1 MCRRVH
7 VNGASVWHAGAVKL
21 SATHLS
27 RYKDIALLLWKYGRT
42 DVVRDMGLE
51 DGFEVPKEPTAEPE
65 NGKPEQFVKD
75 LEAMGPTYVK
85 LGQVLSGRPDLLPPE
100 YLTALA
106 RLHDNVE
113 PFSFAEVEQIVEA
126 ELGVRISKG
135 FSEFDP
141 KPIAA
146 ASLGQVH
153 RAALRD
159 GRRVVVKVQRP
170 NIRAQIA
177 EDFEVLTQIAALL
190 DTHTDIGRR
199 YRFGRILEEFR
210 ITIQRELNY
219 EMEARNL
226 VALSRNLQQFT
237 LIEVPLPIP
246 SYCTKSVLTMERVD
260 GVKITALSPVA
271 RLEIDGESLAEEL
284 FKAYLQ
290 QVLVDGLFH
299 ADPHPGNVFLTDEH
313 RVALLDLGMVGHVS
327 PSMQLQ
333 LLKILLAMSEA
344 NGDEVANV
352 VMAISETNE
361 DFDQVEFRRRITHQL
376 AAQQGQQLQNI
387 NVGVSV
393 LEVSTTAA
401 ELGLYVPSEL
411 TLLGKTLLQLDQ
423 IGKLLDPAFD
433 PPASIQRNV
442 AELMSQR
449 VRKEA
454 TQGSAFRS
462 LIEMKE
468 FVGGLPVRLNAIMD
482 AVVNK
487 EIEVK
492 VRTTD
497 ASLVMEAFEKIANR
511 ITTGLVLAALI
522 IGASVLMQVRTTFTL
537 WGYPGLAMVCF
548 LAAAAGGFWLVI
560 SIFVQDQKNRQRKK

>member
-1 MCRRVH
+1 M
-7 VNGASVWHAGAVKL
+7 
-21 SATHLS
+21 SATHLK
-27 RYKDIALLLWKYGRT
+27 RYKDIALLFWKYART
-42 DVVRDMGLE
+42 DVVRHIGVDDELPATGA
-51 DGFEVPKEPTAEPE
+51 DTPE
-65 NGKPEQFVKD
+65 QRAAHPEQFARD
-75 LEAMGPTYVK
+75 LEAMGPTFVK

-100 YLTALA
+100 YLAALA

-113 PFSFAEVEQIVEA
+113 PFPYAEVEEIVA
-126 ELGVRISKG
+126 NELGARLSKA
-135 FSEFDP
+135 FSSFDP
-141 KPIAA
+141 EPMAA

-159 GRRVVVKVQRP
+159 GRQVVVKVQRP
-170 NIRAQIA
+170 NIRVQIA
-177 EDFEVLTQIAALL
+177 EDFEVLTQIADLL
-190 DTHTDIGRR
+190 DAHTEIGRR
-199 YRFGRILEEFR
+199 YRFRRILDEFR
-210 ITIQRELNY
+210 TTIQRELNY
-219 EMEARNL
+219 ELEARNL
-226 VALSRNLQQFT
+226 VAISRNLRQFT
-237 LIEVPLPIP
+237 LIEIPQPIP
-246 SYCTKSVLTMERVD
+246 DYCTKSVLTMEYVK
-260 GVKITALSPVA
+260 GVKITSLSPVA
-271 RLEIDGESLAEEL
+271 RLDFDGESLAEEL

-299 ADPHPGNVFLTDEH
+299 ADPHPGNVFLTDEQ
-313 RVALLDLGMVGHVS
+313 RVALLDLGMVGHVA
-327 PSMQLQ
+327 PSMQVQ
-333 LLKILLAMSEA
+333 LLKLLLAMSEA
-344 NGDEVANV
+344 NGHEAADV
-352 VMAISETNE
+352 VIAISETRD
-361 DFDQVEFRRRITHQL
+361 DFDPAEFRRRITQQL
-376 AAQQGQQLQNI
+376 AAQQGMRLQNI

-433 PPASIQRNV
+433 PPASIERNV

-449 VRKEA
+449 VRKDA

-482 AVVNK
+482 AVVNR
-487 EIEVK
+487 ELEVK

-560 SIFVQDQKNRQRKK
+560 SIFVQDQKTRRKKS

>member
-1 MCRRVH
+1 
-7 VNGASVWHAGAVKL
+7 VKL

-42 DVVRDMGLE
+42 DVVRDMGLD
-51 DGFEVPKEPTAEPE
+51 DGFEVPKEPSTEVQGDAL
-65 NGKPEQFVKD
+65 PEQLATD
-75 LEAMGPTYVK
+75 LEAMGPTFVK

-100 YLTALA
+100 YLKALE
-106 RLHDNVE
+106 RLHDKVE
-113 PFSFAEVEQIVEA
+113 PFSYAEVEQIVTT
-126 ELGVRISKG
+126 ELGVRISKA
-135 FSEFDP
+135 FSEFDAEP
-141 KPIAA
+141 LAA

-177 EDFEVLTQIAALL
+177 DDFQVLAQIASLL
-190 DTHTDIGRR
+190 DTHTEVGRR

-210 ITIQRELNY
+210 VTIQRELKY
-219 EMEARNL
+219 ELEAKNL
-226 VALSRNLQQFT
+226 VAVGRNLREFT
-237 LIEVPLPIP
+237 LIEVPQPIAN
-246 SYCTKSVLTMERVD
+246 YCTKSILTMEHVD
-260 GVKITALSPVA
+260 GVKVTALSPIA
-271 RLEIDGESLAEEL
+271 RLDIDGESLAEEL

-299 ADPHPGNVFLTDEH
+299 ADPHPGNVFLTADH
-313 RVALLDLGMVGHVS
+313 RIALLDLGMVGHVS
-327 PSMQLQ
+327 PSMQVS
-333 LLKILLAMSEA
+333 LLKLLLAMSEA
-344 NGDEVANV
+344 NGEDAANV
-352 VMAISETNE
+352 VIGISETRE
-361 DFDQVEFRRRITHQL
+361 DFDPVEFRRRITQQL
-376 AAQQGQQLQNI
+376 AAQQGQRLQNI

-468 FVGGLPVRLNAIMD
+468 FVSGLPVRLNGIMD

-487 EIEVK
+487 ELEVK

-522 IGASVLMQVRTTFTL
+522 IGASVLMQVRTTFTI
-537 WGYPGLAMVCF
+537 WGYPGLAMLCF
-548 LAAAAGGFWLVI
+548 LAAATGGFWLVI
-560 SIFVQDQKNRQRKK
+560 SIFINDQNKRKK

>member
-1 MCRRVH
+1 MQ
-7 VNGASVWHAGAVKL
+7 AVWAIVWQSWIVKL

-51 DGFEVPKEPTAEPE
+51 DGFEVPKEPAAED
-65 NGKPEQFVKD
+65 GDSLPEQLAKD
-75 LEAMGPTYVK
+75 LEAMGPTFVK
-85 LGQVLSGRPDLLPPE
+85 LGQVLSGRPDLLPPD
-100 YLTALA
+100 YLKALE
-106 RLHDNVE
+106 RLHDKVE
-113 PFSFAEVEQIVEA
+113 PFSYAEVEQIVTT
-126 ELGVRISKG
+126 ELNVRISKA

-141 KPIAA
+141 EPIAA

-177 EDFEVLTQIAALL
+177 EDFEVLKQIAGLL
-190 DTHTDIGRR
+190 DAHTDVGRR

-210 ITIQRELNY
+210 VTIQRELNY
-219 EMEARNL
+219 ELEARNL
-226 VALSRNLQQFT
+226 VAIGRNLREFT
-237 LIEVPLPIP
+237 LIEIPQPIAD
-246 SYCTKSVLTMERVD
+246 YCTKSVLTMEHVD

-271 RLEIDGESLAEEL
+271 RLDIDGESLAEEL

-299 ADPHPGNVFLTDEH
+299 ADPHPGNVFLTEDH

-327 PSMQLQ
+327 PSMQEQ
-333 LLKILLAMSEA
+333 LLKLLLAMSEA
-344 NGDEVANV
+344 NGEDCANV
-352 VMAISETNE
+352 VIAISETTE
-361 DFDQVEFRRRITHQL
+361 DFDQVEFRRRITQQL

-393 LEVSTTAA
+393 LDVSTTAA
-401 ELGLYVPSEL
+401 ELGLWVPSEL

-442 AELMSQR
+442 ADLMSQR
-449 VRKEA
+449 MRKQA
-454 TQGSAFRS
+454 TQGGAFRS

-468 FVGGLPVRLNAIMD
+468 FVSGLPVRLNGIMD

-487 EIEVK
+487 ELEVK

-511 ITTGLVLAALI
+511 ITMGLVLAALI

-560 SIFVQDQKNRQRKK
+560 SIFMQDQRKKKKMP